1 MGSPNHAW
9 WEGMYLVG
17 RNFYSRFLP
26 EVRTVAGQAR
36 GDEIIARHLADV
48 AGHAWLKDPQRTSTI
63 LGARPPAAPAAA
75 APGAAGAVP

>member
-26 EVRTVAGQAR
+26 EVRAVAGQAR
-36 GDEIIARHLADV
+36 GDEIIARHLADI
-48 AGHAWLKDPQRTSTI
+48 AGHAWLREPQRTSPI
-63 LGARPPAAPAAA
+63 LGQRPAAAQAAPAGA
-75 APGAAGAVP
+75 AP